1 MKQSAKVFIWIGM
14 ILQFFLIYP
23 IVVGVLALKKID
35 EAKLKEDLKTLGIFT
50 LFFCSLIGGIFM
62 LNIKDEELSNSSNN
76 TIITKEEKVIENK
89 ELDKKEKIVKIITQ
103 FGIYIICPLVVICLL
118 FSISLVEVYE
128 GVAGIPLILNI
139 CLLALFIPILI
150 IYCINKQRLNET
162 SAILLMIFSIIS
174 TALFILSIVTN
185 YCFAYTIETYSSWGS
200 YTHTY
205 NNFGNSWE
213 TWTIFGLAIAITT
226 ISIVVLILN
235 LKTKQIGKS
244 KTTHI
249 VEIKKTSK
257 IEIELNEITS
267 LYANKVITEEEYKNL
282 RTIIISKYY
291 K

>member
-35 EAKLKEDLKTLGIFT
+35 ESTSKEDLKTLGIFT

-76 TIITKEEKVIENK
+76 TTITKEEKVIENK
-89 ELDKKEKIVKIITQ
+89 ELDKKGKIVKIITQ

-118 FSISLVEVYE
+118 FSISLVEMYE

-150 IYCINKQRLNET
+150 MYCINQQRLNET
-162 SAILLMIFSIIS
+162 SAILLTIFSIIS

-185 YCFAYTIETYSSWGS
+185 YCFAYTIETYSSWG
-200 YTHTY
+200 THTY

-244 KTTHI
+244 KTTH
-249 VEIKKTSK
+249 VVNVVKTSK
-257 IEIELNEITS
+257 VEMELNEVKK
-267 LYANKVITEEEYKNL
+267 LYETNVITETEYISVRKS
-282 RTIIISKYY
+282 IIDKYY
-291 K
+291 R

>member
-23 IVVGVLALKKID
+23 LVVGILALKKID
-35 EAKLKEDLKTLGIFT
+35 ESTSKEDLKTLGIFT

-76 TIITKEEKVIENK
+76 TTITKEEKVIENK
-89 ELDKKEKIVKIITQ
+89 ELDKKGKIVKIITQ

-118 FSISLVEVYE
+118 FSISLVEMYE

-185 YCFAYTIETYSSWGS
+185 YCFAYKIGNYSGIHR
-200 YTHTY
+200 Y
-205 NNFGNSWE
+205 GNSWE

>member
-23 IVVGVLALKKID
+23 LVVGILALKKID
-35 EAKLKEDLKTLGIFT
+35 ESTSKEDLKTLGIFT

-89 ELDKKEKIVKIITQ
+89 ELDQKGKIVKIITQ

-118 FSISLVEVYE
+118 FSISLVEMYE

-150 IYCINKQRLNET
+150 IYCINKQRLNDT

-174 TALFILSIVTN
+174 IALSILSIVTN
-185 YCFAYTIETYSSWGS
+185 YCFAYKIGS
-200 YTHTY
+200 YSGFHRY
-205 NNFGNSWE
+205 GNSWE
-213 TWTIFGLAIAITT
+213 TWTIFGLAVAITV
-226 ISIVVLILN
+226 ISVFVLILN
-235 LKTKQIGKS
+235 LKTKQIGNS

-249 VEIKKTSK
+249 VNVVKTNK
-257 IEIELNEITS
+257 IEIELNEVKH
-267 LYANKVITEEEYKNL
+267 LYETNVITETEYISIRKS
-282 RTIIISKYY
+282 IIDKYY
-291 K
+291 R

>member
-35 EAKLKEDLKTLGIFT
+35 ESASKEDLKTLGIFT

-76 TIITKEEKVIENK
+76 TTITKEEKVIENK
-89 ELDKKEKIVKIITQ
+89 ELDKKGKIVKIITQ

-118 FSISLVEVYE
+118 FSISLVEMYE

-185 YCFAYTIETYSSWGS
+185 YCFAYKIGS
-200 YTHTY
+200 YSGIHRY
-205 NNFGNSWE
+205 GNSWE
-213 TWTIFGLAIAITT
+213 TWTVFGLAIAITI
-226 ISIVVLILN
+226 ISIFVLILN

-249 VEIKKTSK
+249 VNVVKTRK
-257 IEIELNEITS
+257 VEMELNEVKR
-267 LYANKVITEEEYKNL
+267 LYETNVITETEYISIRKS
-282 RTIIISKYY
+282 IIDKYY
-291 K
+291 R